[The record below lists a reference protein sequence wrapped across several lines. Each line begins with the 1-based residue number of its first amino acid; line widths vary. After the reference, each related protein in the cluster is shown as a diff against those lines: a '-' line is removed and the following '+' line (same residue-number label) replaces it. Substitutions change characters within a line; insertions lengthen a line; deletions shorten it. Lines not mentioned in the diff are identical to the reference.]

1 MAALLVIL
9 RFIHIAGAFVWVGM
23 ALTMF
28 FFVSPAVRKAGPAGP
43 AFMRSLVGATSYST
57 VIAAASGITVAA
69 GILLYLVSGSANHFS
84 RTGNIVL
91 GIGAVA
97 GLIAFVHGAF
107 YLGAIT
113 RRMKAIMLA
122 LPADG
127 PPPADQAGQLQSLGA
142 QLARHMPYSMALMAV
157 AVLGMGLARYL
168 A

>member
-1 MAALLVIL
+1 MATLLVLL
-9 RFIHIAGAFVWVGM
+9 RLIHIVGAFVWVGM
-23 ALTMF
+23 ALTMY
-28 FFVSPAVRKAGPAGP
+28 FFVSPAVRKAGPAGSG
-43 AFMRSLVGATSYST
+43 FMRALVGATSYST

-69 GILLYLVSGSANHFS
+69 GILLYLVTGSFARFS
-84 RTGNIVL
+84 QTGNLVL

-97 GLIAFVHGAF
+97 GLIAFVHGSIF
-107 YLGAIT
+107 LGGIT

-127 PPPADQAGQLQSLGA
+127 PPPAEQAGQLQALGA
-142 QLARHMPYSMALMAV
+142 QLAMHMPYSMALMAV